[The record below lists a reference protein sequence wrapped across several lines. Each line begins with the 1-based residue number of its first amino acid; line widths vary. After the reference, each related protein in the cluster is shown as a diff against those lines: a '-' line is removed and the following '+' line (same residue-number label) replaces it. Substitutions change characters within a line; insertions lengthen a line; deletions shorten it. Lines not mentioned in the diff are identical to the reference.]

1 MNEAFNLR
9 PVKFNVVS
17 FVQTCSCAGGEA
29 LGWGLSF
36 EVGLH
41 DDGSDT
47 DLTRAFTSVCCVKS
61 SRRTCAAAP
70 DNRWSNKKHD
80 LSDVLLFD

>member
-17 FVQTCSCAGGEA
+17 FVQTCSCAGREA

-47 DLTRAFTSVCCVKS
+47 DLTRAWKKLREEQQTDVRCS
-61 SRRTCAAAP
+61 S
-70 DNRWSNKKHD
+70 
-80 LSDVLLFD
+80 

>member
-17 FVQTCSCAGGEA
+17 FVQTCLCAGGEA

-47 DLTRAFTSVCCVKS
+47 DLTQA
-61 SRRTCAAAP
+61 
-70 DNRWSNKKHD
+70 WKK
-80 LSDVLLFD
+80 LREEQ

>member
-41 DDGSDT
+41 DDGSDP
-47 DLTRAFTSVCCVKS
+47 DLTRA
-61 SRRTCAAAP
+61 
-70 DNRWSNKKHD
+70 WKK
-80 LSDVLLFD
+80 LREEQQTDVRCIS